1 MGSAGPR
8 PPRAGRFAAGAA
20 ALAVLGALAAGL
32 ALWAEDFP
40 DRGPLS
46 PGDPGRARS
55 VPGGLP
61 PDRAL
66 AACFPRRQAGDSYT
80 VAAALVGGRPL
91 SACYQTTRDGGL
103 YDIVVVDADGV
114 RVTDQGVLKRAGLW
128 PWVGMVNSPE
138 DVAWVVVWAA
148 VNTGLAALFWTLAR
162 RAPEGR
168 WWTRVAALWPFL
180 VVPGPG
186 WALLLAVPWVPWARK
201 WWLLW
206 CSLLMT
212 AGVLALFPLILME
225 SRTDTVAV
233 LAAVLVPLGLVYGL
247 VAGRVWLRPDGLRRA
262 GNPAPAVAGALPGD
276 PGPGRVPGPGWTA
289 GPSAGPVVAAPPARV
304 EPVEQVEPAPAWT
317 PPRPPPAPAVLPP
330 LPVAPPLPPAQARA
344 AALAELTNRELE
356 VLRHLALGLSNAEIA
371 AALVV
376 SEATVKSHVGR
387 VLTKLGSANRVQA
400 ALLAYRS
407 GLVDPEPE

>member
-1 MGSAGPR
+1 MGSAGTR

-20 ALAVLGALAAGL
+20 ALAVLGALAVGL

-46 PGDPGRARS
+46 PGDPGRAPRS

-66 AACFPRRQAGDSYT
+66 AACFPQRQAGDTYT

-91 SACYQTTRDGGL
+91 SACYQATRDGGL

-114 RVTDQGVLKRAGLW
+114 RVTDHVVLKRAGLW

-138 DVAWVVVWAA
+138 DVAWVVLWAA
-148 VNTGLAALFWTLAR
+148 VNAGLAALFWTLAR

-186 WALLLAVPWVPWARK
+186 WALLLALPCVPWARK

-206 CSLLMT
+206 CSLLAT
-212 AGVLALFPLILME
+212 AGVLALFPLILMA
-225 SRTDTVAV
+225 SRTDVVAV
-233 LAAVLVPLGLVYGL
+233 LGAVLVPLALVYGL
-247 VAGRVWLRPDGLRRA
+247 VAGRMWLAPDGLRRA
-262 GNPAPAVAGALPGD
+262 GTPAPAAAGPVPGA
-276 PGPGRVPGPGWTA
+276 PGPGWVPGPGWPATPAATA
-289 GPSAGPVVAAPPARV
+289 PPAPVEPVAAP
-304 EPVEQVEPAPAWT
+304 EPAWT